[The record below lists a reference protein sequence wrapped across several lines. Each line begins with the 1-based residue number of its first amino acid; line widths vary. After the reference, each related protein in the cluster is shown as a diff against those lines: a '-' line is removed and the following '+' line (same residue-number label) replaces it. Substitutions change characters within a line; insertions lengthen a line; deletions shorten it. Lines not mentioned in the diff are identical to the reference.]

1 MWNFLL
7 FQKNQSNLKLLK
19 FVFLLYSDNPPD
31 LHSLFPKIHQIWRHA
46 TASSIFCVF
55 GKSLFLQKFQNFNSS
70 VISNFC
76 SKNKLLK
83 VCAVTDSSV
92 CIFLFDIRRYYF
104 LQFWLPGALYF
115 CNWNEFVGFP
125 RRQRQLFRYSKCS
138 KVEKAFT
145 SCSKVILKN
154 NHSELIL

>member
-1 MWNFLL
+1 MSFFCTLIIRPIFTHYSRKFTKSDATPL
-7 FQKNQSNLKLLK
+7 PLQFSAFSEKVYFYENLK
-19 FVFLLYSDNPPD
+19 
-31 LHSLFPKIHQIWRHA
+31 I
-46 TASSIFCVF
+46 SI
-55 GKSLFLQKFQNFNSS
+55 L
-70 VISNFC
+70 SNFDFLF
-76 SKNKLLK
+76 KNRLFE

-92 CIFLFDIRRYYF
+92 CIFIFDFRGYYF

-145 SCSKVILKN
+145 SCFKVF
-154 NHSELIL
+154 LIY